1 MHPLIL
7 VLLISGLIEVGQSV
21 VFSSFNTE
29 TTLSTH
35 LRPLHTTLPLRSNV
49 YWKSFIASIQRKQAV
64 VKTLPLLSG
73 VRWAG

>member
-35 LRPLHTTLPLRSNV
+35 LRPLHTTLLLRSNV